1 MQDKKRVITVFEK
14 LDETLR
20 EQLKL
25 VYPDGF
31 SQNLIKFK
39 NKEGEMVSALRFET
53 DEIVYLVKM
62 SVNKAEQII
71 SDDMDFNE
79 DGNLKKKVRED
90 YEEKY
95 SDLDYIYPEDEEPD
109 KEDSSYDDD
118 DEDDY

>member
-14 LDETLR
+14 LDDSLQ

-31 SQNLIKFK
+31 SHNLIKFK
-39 NKEGEMVSALRFET
+39 NKDGEMVSALRFET
-53 DEIVYLVKM
+53 DEVVYLVKM
-62 SVNKAEQII
+62 SVSKAEQII
-71 SDDMDFNE
+71 SDDLDFNE
-79 DGNLKKKVRED
+79 DGNLKKKVKED

-109 KEDSSYDDD
+109 KEESSYDDD
-118 DEDDY
+118 DEDAY

>member
-14 LDETLR
+14 LDETLQ

-53 DEIVYLVKM
+53 DEVVYLVKM
-62 SVNKAEQII
+62 SVSKAEQII
-71 SDDMDFNE
+71 SDDIDFNE
-79 DGNLKKKVRED
+79 DGNLKKKVKED
-90 YEEKY
+90 YEDKY

-109 KEDSSYDDD
+109 KEGNSYDDD